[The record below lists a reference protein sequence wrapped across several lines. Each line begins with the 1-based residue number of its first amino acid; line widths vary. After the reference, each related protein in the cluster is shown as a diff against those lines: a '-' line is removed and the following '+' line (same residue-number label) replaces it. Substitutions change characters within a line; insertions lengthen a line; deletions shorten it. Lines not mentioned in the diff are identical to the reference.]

1 MHNYRHK
8 QEIAAPLKPRLP
20 LPPAIL
26 LTKEAT
32 IYALSPSSQFAD
44 ERESYYFH
52 HYCNE
57 TATQITGP
65 FSNSL
70 WIRLV
75 PQISETTPFIKHA
88 ILALGALSKS
98 RIDIFQQHGV
108 YDSRNVSLLNSH
120 HQYALLQYSKTLKG
134 IREASQDSS
143 KDSITALI
151 ACLLVF
157 CFECWQRHQAAA
169 TAHAATAVTLIS
181 QLRFKQ
187 NGHACVFS
195 DACIPRYLDVDL
207 YSAFSGLDLQALLF
221 VDNRTTTMHQTLQDG
236 MCSTIQGIP
245 VKFSDLQQ
253 CRNYWQII
261 MRRNLHFV
269 AAARAATFNTVTPK
283 DDVQEIS
290 TLRVGNNIWSHVPG
304 KPKGILTTLLEK
316 RALCVE
322 DIRRWEHASAPLFAE
337 TCKTDNS
344 SIQDFLLSTVPKIHA
359 AMSIVLLGLAFYP
372 TELAADRFLPEFRTV
387 VDLSYLI
394 QHLLIPASTSPS
406 MPIFR
411 FDIGILPAIS
421 QVGLLCRD
429 KEIRGKAIDLLLGN
443 PGYREAI
450 WESIVVGKICEFAR
464 TIEEVWCDG
473 RGFVPGNRRATLTS
487 VEFYG
492 RWGRAEFA
500 QRLGPSNGGV
510 MMRVKCFTW

>member
-1 MHNYRHK
+1 MTMFSPKFLVFDSKTGPESENRGLIYCQSKDANVQWPKLSRRGRPRKNLKEHGRSLEYPLKELERPSKERYEFVNYSDGRRPSDSNTRKLVRTHVMHNYRHK

-65 FSNSL
+65 FSSSL

-283 DDVQEIS
+283 D
-290 TLRVGNNIWSHVPG
+290 
-304 KPKGILTTLLEK
+304 
-316 RALCVE
+316 
-322 DIRRWEHASAPLFAE
+322 
-337 TCKTDNS
+337 
-344 SIQDFLLSTVPKIHA
+344 
-359 AMSIVLLGLAFYP
+359 
-372 TELAADRFLPEFRTV
+372 
-387 VDLSYLI
+387 
-394 QHLLIPASTSPS
+394 
-406 MPIFR
+406 
-411 FDIGILPAIS
+411 
-421 QVGLLCRD
+421 
-429 KEIRGKAIDLLLGN
+429 
-443 PGYREAI
+443 
-450 WESIVVGKICEFAR
+450 
-464 TIEEVWCDG
+464 
-473 RGFVPGNRRATLTS
+473 
-487 VEFYG
+487 
-492 RWGRAEFA
+492 
-500 QRLGPSNGGV
+500 
-510 MMRVKCFTW
+510 